1 MKFAGIFFFVVLMVF
16 NIMLIEKFQEIY
28 LLLLLIIGMIGV
40 IILGIVQEIAKNT
53 NNENKNKEIRSKIIK
68 NHFN

>member
-1 MKFAGIFFFVVLMVF
+1 MKFAGIFFFIVLMVF